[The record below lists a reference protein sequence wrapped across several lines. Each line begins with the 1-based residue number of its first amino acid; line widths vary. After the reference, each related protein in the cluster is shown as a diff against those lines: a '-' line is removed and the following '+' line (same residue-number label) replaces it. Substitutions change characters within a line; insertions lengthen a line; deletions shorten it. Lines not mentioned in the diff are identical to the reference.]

1 MWWSNLFSG
10 MSPANFFNFSFLPK
24 YLSFF
29 VQGLE
34 YTLLLSVISVGL
46 AVIPAL
52 ALALMRLS
60 RSRIVRNLS
69 GAYIAVFRST
79 PMMVQ
84 LYIIFYGLFSV
95 IRIPS
100 VVILGFIDLSRFIP
114 GVVALALNSSAYV
127 AEIIR
132 AGILAVDGGQNE
144 AARSLGLSSWQS
156 MKLVVLPQAI
166 KNILPALGNE
176 FVTVIKESSIVSVI
190 GLADLMFRTNDVIA
204 LTFKS
209 LACLAIAALCYFAM
223 TFTGGRLIALA
234 ERKMNHGK

>member
-1 MWWSNLFSG
+1 MWWSNLFAG

-34 YTLLLSVISVGL
+34 YTLLLSIISVGL

-60 RSRIVRNLS
+60 RNRIVRNLS

-95 IRIPS
+95 IKIPS

-204 LTFKS
+204 LTYKS